1 MGRMRGG
8 GHVAD
13 VDADEHVAG
22 HERIVGR
29 RRSGVDEMSLIQI
42 GVGGRHARRW
52 WGIATLQTTTTSTTI
67 TTHPVAH
74 DEIPVLMTMM
84 MMMLTLRRGR
94 AVMTMRMIMM
104 MRGATNGDRVVRHD
118 HRSGRRRC
126 YVVGG
131 SSLRRDDGRSGGRW
145 VAKQVVVARG

>member
-22 HERIVGR
+22 HERVVGR
-29 RRSGVDEMSLIQI
+29 RRSGVDEMSLIQV
-42 GVGGRHARRW
+42 GVGGRHARRG
-52 WGIATLQTTTTSTTI
+52 WGITTLKTTTTSATI

-84 MMMLTLRRGR
+84 MLTLRRGR
-94 AVMTMRMIMM
+94 AVMTMRMIMMM

-145 VAKQVVVARG
+145 VTKQVVVARG